1 MCSEQVTDP
10 KEQLPNTQDPVM
22 VPISNF
28 QPIRCTQSFHSSKQT
43 HKHTNKQ
50 VELLRIVFCFHTFV
64 HTHSFRNV
72 KNVNSVNYGQW
83 DVRRTW
89 SEREHCLCWN
99 GWWHVRVTMHTSRY
113 VVHSQSCSTYSARS
127 HKLPTIL
134 PNPVIKCHSCVRWL

>member
-72 KNVNSVNYGQW
+72 KKCELSELWTMRCSENL
-83 DVRRTW
+83 VRERTLSLLEW
-89 SEREHCLCWN
+89 M
-99 GWWHVRVTMHTSRY
+99 VTCTSNN
-113 VVHSQSCSTYSARS
+113 A
-127 HKLPTIL
+127 HKQVCRPQPIIQHLFSKITQT
-134 PNPVIKCHSCVRWL
+134 PNDIT